1 MGVRPSPQIASC
13 PSDDSCDTNSMGL
26 GVGGYTGQ
34 ELNNTDPLQRDTVVI
49 PANSFV
55 VLRFITDNRECSVL
69 LLAAIFKLLSNT
81 AGLWAFHCHIAWHM
95 AAGLLMQISSLPSK
109 AAQLNIPQDIIS
121 QCASASA

>member
-1 MGVRPSPQIASC
+1 MAVGI
-13 PSDDSCDTNSMGL
+13 
-26 GVGGYTGQ
+26 GGYTDQ
-34 ELNNTDPLQRDTVVI
+34 ALNNTDPLQRDTVLI

-55 VLRFITDNRECSVL
+55 VLRFITDNREYFVL
-69 LLAAIFKLLSNT
+69 LLAVILLSNT

-121 QCASASA
+121 QCASARV